1 MATESNIQTQIDEI
15 LRSKQIDINIIKEA
29 FEQCIIDTY
38 SSIRI
43 RHRLPGGD
51 TVYSTDKNIRKKCV
65 QYDPK
70 YYIRMMLI
78 TQNIYRILHESIIS
92 GNIDD
97 FSNPYSYRNRQRY
110 IKANIDSNFQ
120 LTDTLFS
127 DQELEY
133 LTSVEPIF

>member
-38 SSIRI
+38 SGIRI

-120 LTDTLFS
+120 LTDNS
-127 DQELEY
+127 
-133 LTSVEPIF
+133 IFLYYFYIIFII